1 MQRISLHSVF
11 YILLL
16 TLVSVFTACE
26 KVIEVD
32 LNSSTPQVVIE
43 ANLVAGTHV
52 FNVSITETGD
62 YFKSTIPTPIN
73 NAVVMLQEENGEKL
87 AIPFISNGQYGK
99 TIVATEGKNY
109 TLTVTIGE
117 KTYTSQSYL
126 PPVVQLDAL
135 SLELAPFQGLG
146 SKKDSTYNVYIN
158 FSDPAAEGNNYR
170 LVMTVNDTIV
180 PLSEEVV
187 VFNDKNING
196 NDVNANASF
205 KTFKK
210 GDQISIEM
218 RSIDAKVYDFY
229 FTLSNI
235 IIDNGGF
242 SAAPA
247 NPNTNFTGGALGA
260 FIAYSSSSAAIV
272 IP

>member
-1 MQRISLHSVF
+1 
-11 YILLL
+11 
-16 TLVSVFTACE
+16 VFTACE
-26 KVIEVD
+26 KVIEID
-32 LNSSTPQVVIE
+32 LNTSTPQVVIE
-43 ANLVAGTHV
+43 ANLIPGTHV
-52 FNVSITETGD
+52 FTVSITETGD

-73 NAVVMLQEENGEKL
+73 NAVVMLQEENGEKQ
-87 AIPFISNGQYGK
+87 AIPFISNGQYSK

-117 KTYTSQSYL
+117 KTYTSKSYL

-146 SKKDSTYNVYIN
+146 SDKDSTYNVYIN
-158 FSDPAAEGNNYR
+158 FSDPAPEGNNYR

-196 NDVNANASF
+196 NNVNANASF

-210 GDQISIEM
+210 GDHVSIEM

-229 FTLSNI
+229 YTLSNI
-235 IIDNGGF
+235 VIDNGGF

-247 NPNTNFTGGALGA
+247 NPNSNFTGGALGA